1 MLIHSVFFWLKS
13 DINDEDREFFF
24 NEVNH
29 LAKIESVREFY
40 CGKPSSTPPRE
51 VVDASY
57 DCGLTVVLDD
67 LNGHDAY
74 QDDPI
79 HHLVIKNC
87 AHLWEKV
94 RIYDAE

>member
-1 MLIHSVFFWLKS
+1 MKSIIWLRLNLS
-13 DINDEDREFFF
+13 ENFTAVETL
-24 NEVNH
+24 V
-29 LAKIESVREFY
+29 
-40 CGKPSSTPPRE
+40 TPPRE

-79 HHLVIKNC
+79 HHLFIKNC

>member
-1 MLIHSVFFWLKS
+1 MKSIIWLRLNLS
-13 DINDEDREFFF
+13 ENLLR
-24 NEVNH
+24 
-29 LAKIESVREFY
+29 
-40 CGKPSSTPPRE
+40 KPSSTPPRE

-57 DCGLTVVLDD
+57 DCDLTVVFDD

-79 HHLVIKNC
+79 HHLFIKNC